1 LIIHIGN
8 LGVDRFLMV
17 YDLRMM
23 RALSPVQLHI
33 EPCFLKYLSMCSTVV
48 AVASQ
53 SGCFQLI
60 DTNLM
65 APTPFYQAQM
75 PLPGLATSFSMS
87 ENSQAVAF
95 GHSSGSVHLFTK
107 GENVLFNDFAEE
119 TLFVD
124 PPHATNMY
132 IDINNEIAPLSSIPV
147 PLAEKGDYIS
157 DWVR

>member
-1 LIIHIGN
+1 
-8 LGVDRFLMV
+8 
-17 YDLRMM
+17 
-23 RALSPVQLHI
+23 
-33 EPCFLKYLSMCSTVV
+33 
-48 AVASQ
+48 
-53 SGCFQLI
+53 
-60 DTNLM
+60 M

-107 GENVLFNDFAEE
+107 GENVLFNDYAEE